1 MDLFLLYINDVCCY
15 VFHDLEPALKKVQ
28 AIRREEFTIR
38 QRIDRI
44 RYDPITGQVIT
55 SSILHSS
62 LP

>member
-1 MDLFLLYINDVCCY
+1 MELFLLYINDVCCY

-28 AIRREEFTIR
+28 VLRREDCSIR
-38 QRIDRI
+38 QRIDKI
-44 RYDPITGQVIT
+44 RYDVLTGQVIT